1 MANNQAPNQISP
13 EPVEFS
19 DGFSLAYNT
28 VEKWAIGFYGIL
40 PNLVVGILFL
50 CVFSILSYA
59 IARIIRGYFERK
71 ERIDLGNILSD
82 LGFWALIIFGALISL
97 TIIMPSLKPADLLA
111 SLGIGSIAIGFAFK
125 EILQNWFAGL
135 LILLRMPFR
144 RGDQIQVLEAEG
156 TVMRIEPRATI
167 IRTYDG
173 RDIVVP
179 NTMVFTNMVVVNT
192 SQPQRRVEMDL
203 TVGYDYEVR
212 HITQI
217 IQMALLNIEEIL
229 DDPAP
234 QVMCWELGST
244 SLGIKLRWWIDSERS
259 EEVISRARA
268 VQAIKE
274 AFEANDIDPT
284 DPQLI
289 YYQSANKLPVEDNS
303 DEKQKNSYPRTQN
316 LNTAEIKAPPL
327 PPPDFKASSSD
338 PESETAKMDARS
350 KTMLSDDT
358 L

>member
-1 MANNQAPNQISP
+1 MASADTTPTNAK
-13 EPVEFS
+13 FG
-19 DGFSLAYNT
+19 DGVSLAWGT
-28 VEKWAIGFYGIL
+28 VREWAVDFYSLL
-40 PNLVVGILFL
+40 PNIVVGIVFLF
-50 CVFSILSYA
+50 VFTILSYA
-59 IARIIRGYFERK
+59 VSRFIRSYFERK

-82 LGFWALIIFGALISL
+82 LGFWLLVILGAGISL
-97 TIIMPSLKPADLLA
+97 TIIMPSVKPGNLVA
-111 SLGIGSIAIGFAFK
+111 SLGIGSIAAGFAFK
-125 EILQNWFAGL
+125 EILQNWLSGL

-144 RGDQIQVLEAEG
+144 RGDQISVLDAEG

-167 IRTYDG
+167 LRTYDG
-173 RDIVVP
+173 RDMVIP
-179 NTMVFTNMVVVNT
+179 NTMVFSNIVLVHT
-192 SQPQRRVEMDL
+192 SQKTRRVEMDL

-217 IQMALLNIEEIL
+217 IQTALLDIDEIL
-229 DDPAP
+229 DEPFP

-289 YYQSANKLPVEDNS
+289 YYKSAGALP
-303 DEKQKNSYPRTQN
+303 
-316 LNTAEIKAPPL
+316 TAEGGNKDGAKTKAAKPKKKAIKAPP
-327 PPPDFKASSSD
+327 PPPDFKAGSTD
-338 PESETAKMDARS
+338 PESETIKQDSKS
-350 KTMLSDDT
+350 KTL
-358 L
+358 LPEE

>member
-1 MANNQAPNQISP
+1 MSASETDIDQIQ
-13 EPVEFS
+13 FK
-19 DGFSLAYNT
+19 DGFSVAWGT
-28 VEKWAIGFYGIL
+28 VQSWFVDFYAIL
-40 PNLVVGILFL
+40 PNIVVGIIFLFI
-50 CVFSILSYA
+50 FTILSYA
-59 IARIIRGYFERK
+59 ISRFIRTYFERK
-71 ERIDLGNILSD
+71 QRIDLGNILSD
-82 LGFWALIIFGALISL
+82 LGFWLLVILGAAISL
-97 TIIMPSLKPADLLA
+97 TIIMPSVKPGNLVA
-111 SLGIGSIAIGFAFK
+111 SLGIGSIAAGFAFK
-125 EILQNWFAGL
+125 EILQNWLSGL

-144 RGDQIQVLEAEG
+144 RGDQISVLDAEG

-167 IRTYDG
+167 LRTYDG
-173 RDIVVP
+173 RDLVIP
-179 NTMVFTNMVVVNT
+179 NTMVFSNMVMVHT

-217 IQMALLNIEEIL
+217 IQTALKDIEEIL
-229 DDPAP
+229 DEPAP

-289 YYQSANKLPVEDNS
+289 YYKNAGGLSPEDSAGDKKTNKEEPSRLQRQPKS
-303 DEKQKNSYPRTQN
+303 KT
-316 LNTAEIKAPPL
+316 IKAPP
-327 PPPDFKASSSD
+327 PPPDFKASAAD
-338 PESETAKMDARS
+338 PESDTIKSDPKS
-350 KTMLSDDT
+350 KTL
-358 L
+358 LPEQ

>member
-1 MANNQAPNQISP
+1 MANNDTTTAQIG
-13 EPVEFS
+13 
-19 DGFSLAYNT
+19 DGFSLAWGT
-28 VEKWAIGFYGIL
+28 MREWAVDFYSLL
-40 PNLVVGILFL
+40 PNIVVGIVFLFI
-50 CVFSILSYA
+50 FTILSYA
-59 IARIIRGYFERK
+59 ISRFIRTYFERK
-71 ERIDLGNILSD
+71 QRIDLGNILSD
-82 LGFWALIIFGALISL
+82 LGFWLLVILGAGISL
-97 TIIMPSLKPADLLA
+97 TIIMPSVKPGNLVA
-111 SLGIGSIAIGFAFK
+111 SLGIGSIAAGFAFK
-125 EILQNWFAGL
+125 EILQNWLSGL

-144 RGDQIQVLEAEG
+144 RGDQISVLGAEG

-167 IRTYDG
+167 LRTYDG
-173 RDIVVP
+173 RDMVIP
-179 NTMVFTNMVVVNT
+179 NTMVFSNIVLVHT
-192 SQPQRRVEMDL
+192 SQKTRRVEMDL

-217 IQMALLNIEEIL
+217 IQTALRDIDEIL

-289 YYQSANKLPVEDNS
+289 YYKSAGALPTADGKDAANTQTRTLKKANK
-303 DEKQKNSYPRTQN
+303 
-316 LNTAEIKAPPL
+316 AIKAPP
-327 PPPDFKASSSD
+327 PPPDFKAGSTD
-338 PESETAKMDARS
+338 PESETIKQDSKAK
-350 KTMLSDDT
+350 T
-358 L
+358 LLPEE

>member
-1 MANNQAPNQISP
+1 MADNKTPQTTP
-13 EPVEFS
+13 EQMDFTG
-19 DGFSLAYNT
+19 GFSLAYDK
-28 VEKWAIGFYGIL
+28 VESWATGFYAML
-40 PNLVVGILFL
+40 PNLVVGIIFL

-59 IARIIRGYFERK
+59 VAHLIRKYFERK

-82 LGFWALIIFGALISL
+82 LGFWGFIILGALVSL

-125 EILQNWFAGL
+125 EILQNWLAGL

-144 RGDQIQVLEAEG
+144 RGDQINVLDAEG

-179 NTMVFTNMVVVNT
+179 NTTIFTNMVVVNT

-217 IQMALLNIEEIL
+217 IQMALTNIEEIL
-229 DDPAP
+229 SDPEP

-289 YYQSANKLPVEDNS
+289 YYQSANKLPVDGND
-303 DEKQKNSYPRTQN
+303 DEKSTPQPRNKNIKSDK
-316 LNTAEIKAPPL
+316 IKASPL

-338 PESETAKMDARS
+338 PESDTAKMDSKS
-350 KTMLSDDT
+350 KTMLSED
-358 L
+358 